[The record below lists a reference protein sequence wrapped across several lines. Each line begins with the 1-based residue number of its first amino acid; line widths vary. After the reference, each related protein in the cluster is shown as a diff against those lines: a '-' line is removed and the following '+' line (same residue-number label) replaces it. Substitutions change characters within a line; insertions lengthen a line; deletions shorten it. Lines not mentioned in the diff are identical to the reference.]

1 MNGTA
6 NAVVETDYNHA
17 AKNMRSQLV
26 LGCTVV
32 MGGNAF
38 STLALAGAP
47 MALTVQIS

>member
-6 NAVVETDYNHA
+6 NAVLEIDYNHA

-32 MGGNAF
+32 MCGNAF
-38 STLALAGAP
+38 YMLALAGEP